1 MAAGYPPKVPELYII
16 SRNHTSKNALE
27 NANIMM
33 NHYYQQASFV
43 QSATTPKTLPKESG
57 LEVAFAGRSNSGKSS
72 TINRVC
78 SQKSLARTSKTPGRT
93 QLINFFTL
101 PEGQLLVDLP
111 GYGYAKVPENLKI
124 QWQKFIE
131 AYLTTRNTLKG
142 LILVMDIRHPMTMF
156 DQGLLEW
163 ADHRQLPVHILLN
176 KADKLSRGAMQ
187 NTVLAVRKELLQ
199 YRNTLTVQ
207 AFSASSGL
215 GLELLWEKLNE
226 WFEREHNKS
235 NANIH

>member
-1 MAAGYPPKVPELYII
+1 MAAGYPPKVPELYNI

-57 LEVAFAGRSNSGKSS
+57 LEIAFAGRSNSGKSS

-101 PEGQLLVDLP
+101 PEGQWLVDLP

-142 LILVMDIRHPMTMF
+142 LILVMDIRHPMTVF
-156 DQGLLEW
+156 DQGLLKW
-163 ADHRQLPVHILLN
+163 AAHRQLPVHILLN

-187 NTVLAVRKELLQ
+187 NTVLAVRKELMQ
-199 YRNTLTVQ
+199 YHTPVTVQ
-207 AFSASSGL
+207 AFSASNGL
-215 GLELLWEKLNE
+215 GLEELWGKLNE
-226 WFEREHNKS
+226 WFERESDKL
-235 NANIH
+235 AVNIH